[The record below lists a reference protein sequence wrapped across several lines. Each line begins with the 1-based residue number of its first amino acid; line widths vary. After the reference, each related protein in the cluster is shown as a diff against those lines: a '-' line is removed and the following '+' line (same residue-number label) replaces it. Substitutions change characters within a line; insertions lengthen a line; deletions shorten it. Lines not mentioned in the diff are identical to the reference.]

1 MEEPIE
7 QITLEEFE
15 KKYMKNITKWD
26 FSKFAILCKKC
37 NSTKVEYNNT
47 VQVGIGLYYCLDE
60 EGALVVKCHDCGNAF
75 KIQAYDMA
83 H

>member
-1 MEEPIE
+1 MDETLE
-7 QITLEEFE
+7 QITLEDFE
-15 KKYMKNITKWD
+15 KKYMQNVKRWD

-47 VQVGIGLYYCLDE
+47 VEVGMGYYDILEE

-75 KIQAYDMA
+75 KIDVYDMV
-83 H
+83 